1 MSTAIPRQGR
11 RPGIRRPLTV
21 AAVLAVPLAFAGLV
35 VGAIGSLDSD
45 DGRIPAAVVNED
57 ELVTLTTPEG
67 ETPLLGGRQLV
78 TELTAPDVEG
88 FDWTITNADDAEAML
103 AAGEVNAV
111 LTIPED
117 FSASLKTLLEGG
129 TAQADIDVRTDDA
142 HDYLTGSLVQT
153 VGQGLADAFGTEIT
167 SQYLGGLYSTIG
179 DSLSTA
185 ASGAGDLATGA
196 GELTTGIEGLA
207 GGLDSLSTGA
217 ADAASGADEFA
228 AGLDEYTDGVDAL
241 SSGLQRLDRGAAGLD
256 DLTTG
261 IDDYDAGI
269 DQLSGG
275 LGQVNGAIQA
285 YPDAVIPPQL
295 KASLQQI
302 TDGLAAAAVGGDQ
315 LVTATGSAV
324 DGIQSGID
332 QSASGAAQLA
342 AGSASLDSGATSLAT
357 GLDSLAAG
365 ASDAAGGADQLAA
378 GSGELATGAQQLSD
392 GLQSGADALPGADD
406 PKGAADALADPVNVS
421 VERANEVD
429 DPTRIVA
436 TLFVPLGLWLG
447 ALAVFLVLAPLSR
460 RALESA
466 ATTGRLVAG
475 TLGRAFALV
484 AAQAVLLVAVLHGT
498 LDLGW
503 EALPA
508 TLGFGLVVAL
518 AFAAIHAALTA
529 LFGRVG
535 LVVSLLL
542 LALQLASTGG
552 LYPTAV
558 LSAPFETLSP
568 LLPLTWAV
576 DGVQAIVAGGE
587 PSRVVL
593 AVVLLVVTAALA
605 TLVAVVATGARRR
618 RDVRR
623 AVLAAA

>member
-11 RPGIRRPLTV
+11 RPGFRRPLAV

-35 VGAIGSLDSD
+35 VGAIGALDSD

-57 ELVTLTTPEG
+57 ELVTLTTAEG
-67 ETPLLGGRQLV
+67 DTPLLGGRQLV
-78 TELTAPDVEG
+78 TELTAPDTEG
-88 FDWTITNADDAEAML
+88 FAWTITNAEDAEQL
-103 AAGEVNAV
+103 LDSGEVNAV

-117 FSASLKTLLEGG
+117 FSASLKSILEGG
-129 TAQADIDVRTDDA
+129 TAQAGIDVRTDDA

-167 SQYLGGLYSTIG
+167 SQYLGGLYTTLGSSFTE
-179 DSLSTA
+179 A
-185 ASGAGDLATGA
+185 ASGAGDLSTGA
-196 GELTTGIEGLA
+196 GELATGIDGL
-207 GGLDSLSTGA
+207 GTGLDTLASGA
-217 ADAASGADEFA
+217 ADAATGADEFA
-228 AGLDEYTDGVDAL
+228 AGVDEYTDGVDAL
-241 SSGLQRLDRGAAGLD
+241 SSGLQQLDRGAAGLD

-261 IDDYDAGI
+261 IDEYDAGI

-302 TDGLAAAAVGGDQ
+302 TDGLSAAAVGGDQ
-315 LVTATGSAV
+315 LVTATGTAV

-332 QSASGAAQLA
+332 QSASGAAQLS
-342 AGSASLDSGATSLAT
+342 AGSAALDSGARSLAT
-357 GLDSLAAG
+357 GLDSLATG
-365 ASDAAGGADQLAA
+365 ASDAAGGADQLVTGADQ
-378 GSGELATGAQQLSD
+378 LASGAQQLSD
-392 GLQSGADALPGADD
+392 GLQAGADQLPGADD
-406 PKGAADALADPVNVS
+406 PEGAADALADPVDVS
-421 VERANEVD
+421 VERTNQVD

-466 ATTGRLVAG
+466 ATTGRLVSG
-475 TLGRAFALV
+475 TLLKAFAIV

-503 EALPA
+503 QALPA
-508 TLGFGLVVAL
+508 TLGFALVVAL

-529 LFGRVG
+529 LFGRAG

-558 LSAPFETLSP
+558 LSAPFEALSP
-568 LLPLTWAV
+568 LLPLSWAV
-576 DGVQAIVAGGE
+576 DGVQAIVAGGD
-587 PSRVVL
+587 PARVVL
-593 AVVLLVVTAALA
+593 AIVLLAVTALLA
-605 TLVAVVATGARRR
+605 VLVTVVATGARRR
-618 RDVRR
+618 RDIRR
-623 AVLAAA
+623 SVLATA